1 MSASA
6 GRVLLIFKG
15 DYESATTYKPLDV
28 VVYGVNSYVCL
39 LESTGNV
46 PTNTTYWQT
55 LAKGI
60 SNMSP
65 EAIGIGYGLSQNTGA
80 SKTATLTDYTLTI
93 NGIVAVT
100 FADDVP
106 ANATLN
112 INSQGAKAIY
122 YRGSALVANVI
133 RGGDTVTF
141 AYDGTRY
148 NVLCIDGGAG
158 HEIENSAGTKLTQRD
173 VMQVTDGLEAVD
185 DSTNQK
191 TKIKMNLPIVSFEDW
206 NAMTEQEQEAYKAS
220 HYRFGVEQPD
230 TSGVINAEYMTLLW
244 ENPNT
249 TQSFASQTI
258 TLSSADYDFLLI
270 ECSVATSADWRESFI
285 ASKSANTIF
294 ASFTIGLNPGTAQ
307 IGAYIRK
314 FTKVSDTSIS
324 VDNATKN
331 WYGSINAIDNTLCIP
346 IAVYGIKKDFQFKVN
361 AIATELSTRADHC
374 FLSDGETSVED
385 TLNYS
390 TEEQYGG
397 KWIDGSNWYYKT
409 VVLGALPNATA
420 KNVPHGIS
428 NLNKVIKI
436 SGTMQS
442 GTTAYPLPMVDNSN
456 MAAQVTVLVLG
467 DNVRI
472 ACGSDRSSYNGYV
485 ILRYTKTS

>member
-28 VVYGVNSYVCL
+28 VIYGVNSYVCL
-39 LESTGNV
+39 LQSTGNV
-46 PTNTTYWQT
+46 PTNTTYWQI

-65 EAIGIGYGLSQNTGA
+65 EAIGIGYGLSQNSGA
-80 SKTATLTDYTLTI
+80 SKTATLADYTLTI

-100 FADDVP
+100 FAEDVP

-112 INSQGAKAIY
+112 INSQGAKPIY
-122 YRGSALVANVI
+122 YRGSAIVANVI

-141 AYDGTRY
+141 AYDGTHY
-148 NVLCIDGGAG
+148 DILCIDGGAG

-230 TSGVINAEYMTLLW
+230 TSGVINAEYMTKLW

-249 TQSFASQTI
+249 SQAFAPQTVA
-258 TLSSADYDFLLI
+258 LSRADYDMLYVVGIARTDVGAIEISSIVEKGKGGFLVYI
-270 ECSVATSADWRESFI
+270 Y
-285 ASKSANTIF
+285 
-294 ASFTIGLNPGTAQ
+294 GTN
-307 IGAYIRK
+307 IRK
-314 FTKVSDTSIS
+314 RNFSYVSDTSLS
-324 VDNATKN
+324 FDNGEQNGNIENNCAVPV
-331 WYGSINAIDNTLCIP
+331 AI
-346 IAVYGIKKDFQFKVN
+346 YGIKKDFQFKIN
-361 AIATELSTRADHC
+361 AIASDLSTRADHC
-374 FLSDGETSVED
+374 FLDDEVTTVED
-385 TLNYS
+385 MLADTGWLTSGNLKYRKIGLNVWIKGSISSTSGAWSGITTLPS
-390 TEEQYGG
+390 GFRPSE
-397 KWIDGSNWYYKT
+397 T
-409 VVLGALPNATA
+409 VSICLYADTTHYVN
-420 KNVPHGIS
+420 IS
-428 NLNKVIKI
+428 I
-436 SGTMQS
+436 GT
-442 GTTAYPLPMVDNSN
+442 
-456 MAAQVTVLVLG
+456 
-467 DNVRI
+467 
-472 ACGSDRSSYNGYV
+472 NGYV
-485 ILRYTKTS
+485 EAKSDSSLTYMCSFLVD